1 MTQIL
6 LTDQNSNDGER
17 KLFDVMNSTYK
28 EPFFKEILIETANFA
43 ISCYLTYIYSI
54 YCAVGMVLHINGK
67 FTKGKLQSSHLLSF
81 ALNRRSLSISRWF
94 NSDVDSE
101 KC

>member
-28 EPFFKEILIETANFA
+28 EPSFKEILIETANFA

-54 YCAVGMVLHINGK
+54 YMCCWNGATYK
-67 FTKGKLQSSHLLSF
+67 WKVHKGKTAIISF
-81 ALNRRSLSISRWF
+81 VKFCS
-94 NSDVDSE
+94 
-101 KC
+101 